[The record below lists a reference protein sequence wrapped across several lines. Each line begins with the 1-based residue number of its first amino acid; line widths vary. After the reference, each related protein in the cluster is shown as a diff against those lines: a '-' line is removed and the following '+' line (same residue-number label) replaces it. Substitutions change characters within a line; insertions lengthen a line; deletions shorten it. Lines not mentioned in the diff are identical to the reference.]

1 MFDCYCAVISYF
13 SSFFFIT
20 NALFFVDINS
30 VTYKMS
36 LLFFVSLYWLGV
48 GIFII
53 NEKRHLKK
61 ETIIPILFG
70 IIINTFIFLGLPKII
85 AFIQQ
90 IDSSYKANFSSQQIH
105 NFIILLYGV
114 VLIFLCLLNFIKYT
128 KTKISSDHNF
138 LTLLKLLALF
148 TLYGIWICSCIFYLF
163 GLLNDI
169 EITIYNKINILVF
182 NSSKFS
188 IETLYSTY
196 GSILIGAVALYF
208 TILAFIK
215 PKQMTLSNYV
225 KYLIAPNEKVL
236 YFSILPIFIINTL
249 LIFFNKDNTFYR
261 IALVD
266 SIFMILIYLIN
277 GIYKFSYLENN
288 QIASEIF
295 VKKVCNEIK
304 KENTKQHFDNNIV
317 INLFYEYLNPCFPG
331 NSFNVAFK
339 DYESIINKI
348 VKEEDRPQMVLDF
361 TSKSISVFKDFN
373 ENQLKIIMVNEVKAN
388 QIVYVMKRIIDS
400 NIKFILKNYNNNQ
413 EKYFEEILTTCSK
426 LYEIWFSLYR
436 ELICTG
442 YNNLRYSMLL
452 EGVEPLSYG
461 LIFIE
466 NDNKSI
472 SQKYEELFKYVIFK
486 SYEISILILHQSDFI
501 TFRNFLQDY
510 IRITQFMT
518 YKDSCYDLIRYQN
531 YYLIVIGTYIANL
544 FEEKRIN
551 EEYLRFLPFIIEEV
565 NAIEIGLQTVLYT
578 KLLDLTGFH
587 DNPKTFLYYLILL
600 IIYSLPQIPD
610 NEAEKWLDNIISKI
624 KISGEKYNIYET
636 ILNTI
641 DENINV
647 DNKYK
652 NEVELLKNKL
662 NVSKDKYNESKRN
675 AILELLKKS
684 LNSKRMHE
692 CRKRDLDRFNDHFS
706 YCQIYKNE
714 HFKKIML
721 PKGFSFVHSG
731 EYITGKS
738 SNDIF
743 GIYDQFRIIDSFIF
757 NEYINLSIVTNV
769 STVDEII
776 KNTENNE
783 ITLIC
788 ARKYYMYL
796 HTLKNIQYEGPD
808 CIRYNG
814 KIIKFIFDRNVSD
827 YILIKNNL
835 IDSIFVQ
842 PMEEKS
848 LEPKI
853 ENEDKIPNVSIPYEP
868 SFYINTKSNIR
879 VYSIIG
885 VKDI

>member
-1 MFDCYCAVISYF
+1 MFDCYCAAISYF

-215 PKQMTLSNYV
+215 PKQMTLSKYV

-331 NSFNVAFK
+331 NSFNVAFQ

-551 EEYLRFLPFIIEEV
+551 EEYLRFLPLIIEEV

-578 KLLDLTGFH
+578 RLLDLTGFH

-600 IIYSLPQIPD
+600 IIYSLSKTQN
-610 NEAEKWLDNIISKI
+610 NEKEKWLDKVISKI
-624 KISGEKYNIYET
+624 KIIGKEYNIYST
-636 ILNTI
+636 ILNII
-641 DENINV
+641 DENFGEYN
-647 DNKYK
+647 NYK
-652 NEVELLKNKL
+652 DEIDLLKDKLTILKNKYDDSQKKIVLGKLKQTIKTNQMQEYIKNDL
-662 NVSKDKYNESKRN
+662 NRYNE
-675 AILELLKKS
+675 
-684 LNSKRMHE
+684 
-692 CRKRDLDRFNDHFS
+692 HFS
-706 YCQIYKNE
+706 YCEIYGNE
-714 HFKKIML
+714 PYKKILL
-721 PKGFSFVHSG
+721 PKGFSFEYSG
-731 EYITGKS
+731 KYIIGES

-743 GIYDQFRIIDSFIF
+743 GIYDHFRIIDAFIY
-757 NEYINLSIVTNV
+757 NEYINQAIITNV
-769 STVDEII
+769 STLDEII
-776 KNTENNE
+776 TNTEDNE

-788 ARKYYMYL
+788 AIKYHMYIY
-796 HTLKNIQYEGPD
+796 TLKNIQYEGPN
-808 CIRYNG
+808 CIKYND
-814 KIIKFIFDRNVSD
+814 KVIHLIFDRNLTD
-827 YILIKNNL
+827 YIIIRNNL
-835 IDSIFVQ
+835 KRSIF
-842 PMEEKS
+842 MKTISESS
-848 LEPKI
+848 LISNLET
-853 ENEDKIPNVSIPYEP
+853 EDTTSDVVIPYEP
-868 SFYINTKSNIR
+868 CFYINTKSDIR

>member
-1 MFDCYCAVISYF
+1 
-13 SSFFFIT
+13 
-20 NALFFVDINS
+20 
-30 VTYKMS
+30 MS
-36 LLFFVSLYWLGV
+36 PLFFVSLYWLGV

-53 NEKRHLKK
+53 NENRHVKK
-61 ETIIPILFG
+61 EAIIPIIFG

-90 IDSSYKANFSSQQIH
+90 LDSSYKANFSSQQIH

-114 VLIFLCLLNFIKYT
+114 VLIFLCLLNLIKDT
-128 KTKISSDHNF
+128 KTKVSSANNF
-138 LTLLKLLALF
+138 LTLLKLLAVF

-163 GLLNDI
+163 GLLNDMNT
-169 EITIYNKINILVF
+169 TIYNRISIFVF

-208 TILAFIK
+208 TIFAFIK

-277 GIYKFSYLENN
+277 GIYKFNYLENK

-304 KENTKQHFDNNIV
+304 KENTNQNFDDNIV
-317 INLFYEYLNPCFPG
+317 VDLFNEYLNPCFPG
-331 NSFNVAFK
+331 NSFNVAFQ

-348 VKEEDRPQMVLDF
+348 VKKEERSQMVLDF

-373 ENQLKIIMVNEVKAN
+373 ENQLKTIMVNEVKAN

-413 EKYFEEILTTCSK
+413 ENYFEEILTTCSK

-452 EGVEPLSYG
+452 EGGELLTFG
-461 LIFIE
+461 LMFIE
-466 NDNKSI
+466 NNN
-472 SQKYEELFKYVIFK
+472 QKIAKKFKWVFENFIFK
-486 SYEISILILHQSDFI
+486 SHEICILILHQSDFI

-544 FEEKRIN
+544 YEEKRISG
-551 EEYLRFLPFIIEEV
+551 EYLRFLPFILEEV

-578 KLLDLTGFH
+578 KLLELTGFH
-587 DNPKTFLYYLILL
+587 DEPKTFLYYLILL
-600 IIYSLPQIPD
+600 IIYSLSRVQ
-610 NEAEKWLDNIISKI
+610 NSRKEKWLDKVISKI
-624 KISGEKYNIYET
+624 KIFGKEYNIYST
-636 ILNTI
+636 MLNI
-641 DENINV
+641 IHENKEEY
-647 DNKYK
+647 NKYE
-652 NEVELLKNKL
+652 NEVDLLKVKLEIKENKY
-662 NVSKDKYNESKRN
+662 DESQKKKMLGVLTQSINSEQMRECIKN
-675 AILELLKKS
+675 DLKK
-684 LNSKRMHE
+684 
-692 CRKRDLDRFNDHFS
+692 
-706 YCQIYKNE
+706 YKE
-714 HFKKIML
+714 HFDYCAIYQDEQYKKITL
-721 PKGFSFVHSG
+721 PKGFAFVHSG
-731 EYITGKS
+731 NYLLGESY
-738 SNDIF
+738 NDIY
-743 GIYDQFRIIDSFIF
+743 GIYDHFRVIDAYIY
-757 NEYINLSIVTNV
+757 NEYINNSIINNV
-769 STVDEII
+769 STIDEII
-776 KNTENNE
+776 SNIDDNE
-783 ITLIC
+783 IILIC
-788 ARKYYMYL
+788 AIKYHMYI

-808 CIRYNG
+808 CIKYKGRT
-814 KIIKFIFDRNVSD
+814 IKFIFDRNISD
-827 YILIKNNL
+827 YIIIRNKLKE
-835 IDSIFVQ
+835 SIFMQ
-842 PMEEKS
+842 EIKETS
-848 LEPKI
+848 LIPTIRNKG
-853 ENEDKIPNVSIPYEP
+853 KIPDVVIPYEP
-868 SFYINTKSNIR
+868 NFYINIKSDIK

-885 VKDI
+885 VKDIEEITYGI